1 MISYADA
8 PAFHNLVEKRDYRI
22 ICIFEAFCENRSE
35 DDFLEN
41 LALLGQIIKENDI
54 VEGCDS

>member
-1 MISYADA
+1 MIYYADA

-35 DDFLEN
+35 DEFIEN
-41 LALLGQIIKENDI
+41 LDQLSACCSILIY
-54 VEGCDS
+54 